1 VLSLLDLDRIAVSLL
16 RELPAGEPKLS
27 FHFDVLNLGAEHQV
41 EIEEQ
46 MDGDNKAAEVAHQLL
61 CFQVG
66 HEWREAHH
74 VVQHKHDNCFVQKI
88 GPSLLN

>member
-1 VLSLLDLDRIAVSLL
+1 MLSLFDLGRVVVSLL

-46 MDGDNKAAEVAHQLL
+46 VAGDNKTAEVAHQLL
-61 CFQVG
+61 SFQVV
-66 HEWREAHH
+66 HEW
-74 VVQHKHDNCFVQKI
+74 
-88 GPSLLN
+88 

>member
-1 VLSLLDLDRIAVSLL
+1 MLSFLDLDRVAVSLL

-46 MDGDNKAAEVAHQLL
+46 VAGDNKAAEVSHQLL
-61 CFQVG
+61 SVQVG
-66 HEWREAHH
+66 HKW
-74 VVQHKHDNCFVQKI
+74 
-88 GPSLLN
+88 